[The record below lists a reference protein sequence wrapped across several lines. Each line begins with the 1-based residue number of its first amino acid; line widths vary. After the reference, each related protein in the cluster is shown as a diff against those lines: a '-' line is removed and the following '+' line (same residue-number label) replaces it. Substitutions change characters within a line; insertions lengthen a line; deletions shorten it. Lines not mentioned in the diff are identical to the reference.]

1 MRKIFKFI
9 FWTIVII
16 IAISVV
22 SSFFQPTDKRIKG
35 ERWAKDKIAI
45 LYIDGIILGGRK
57 DEGIFSS
64 RITTSDEVVE
74 ILKDIKKDKDIK
86 AVVIRLNSPGG
97 SIAAAQE
104 IFDEI
109 IKLKKDGRKIV
120 ASFADIATSGAYYV
134 SLACDQIIANPGT
147 LTGSIGVIMEIHNME
162 ELLKKIGIDFE
173 IIKSGKYK
181 DIGIPTRKLKK
192 DEREILQ
199 NLLDDVYDQF
209 ISEVSRSRKMKI
221 SDVKKIADGRVFTGR
236 QAKELKLIDKLGNF
250 EYAIKT
256 AMTLAKIKGDVKIIE
271 YKDDISPLRELFG
284 AFREI
289 TGLSGIKEKYATIR

>member
-1 MRKIFKFI
+1 M
-9 FWTIVII
+9 V
-16 IAISVV
+16 AISVV

-35 ERWAKDKIAI
+35 ERWAKEKIAI

-97 SIAAAQE
+97 SVAAAQE

-109 IKLKKDGRKIV
+109 TKLKKDGRKIV

-134 SLACDQIIANPGT
+134 SLACDQIVANPGT
-147 LTGSIGVIMEIHNME
+147 LTGSIGVIMEVHNME
-162 ELLKKIGIDFE
+162 ELFKKIGIDFE

-199 NLLDDVYDQF
+199 NLLDDVYNQF

-221 SDVKKIADGRVFTGR
+221 SDVEKIADGRVFTGR
-236 QAKELKLIDKLGNF
+236 QAKELKLIDKLGSF

-256 AMTLAKIKGDVKIIE
+256 AMTLAKIKGEVKIIE
-271 YKDDISPLRELFG
+271 YKDDVSPLRELFG